1 MRLLLIDDHTLFR
14 AGLARIVQFWQPE
27 ATIRAVG
34 TLGEGLRCL
43 REAPPDLV
51 LLDLTL
57 PDAQA
62 AHPVAS
68 LLACA
73 PNVPVL
79 VISMLD
85 TAEAVSEALRFGARG
100 YLHKTEDETVMVK
113 AIALV
118 LAGGSAVP
126 AWYERRRNAQP
137 PPPAAPGPLS
147 PRQQEV
153 LSLIEQGRSN
163 KEIARALGIAE
174 ATVKIHVHNLLKAL
188 GTDSRQ
194 KAAYLSRQQR

>member
-34 TLGEGLRCL
+34 TLAAGVQCL
-43 REAPPDLV
+43 RDAMPDLV
-51 LLDLTL
+51 LLDLSL
-57 PDAQA
+57 PDARDM
-62 AHPVAS
+62 HPVAS
-68 LLACA
+68 LREIA
-73 PNVPVL
+73 PNLPIL
-79 VISMLD
+79 VISMLES
-85 TAEAVSEALRFGARG
+85 AEAVSEALRLGARG
-100 YLHKTEDETVMVK
+100 YLHKTEDEAVMLQ
-113 AIALV
+113 ALRLV
-118 LAGGSAVP
+118 LAGGSVVP
-126 AWYERRRNAQP
+126 GWYEQRRSASVLSP
-137 PPPAAPGPLS
+137 PPPGPLS

-194 KAAYLSRQQR
+194 KAAYLARQGR